1 MSAFIIVVIA
11 VAVTVV
17 VVFVVLVII
26 SLGSLRNYDEKN
38 DVKTSKRRERE
49 TETRTFWAAKG
60 N

>member
-1 MSAFIIVVIA
+1 MVVIA

-26 SLGSLRNYDEKN
+26 ILGSLRNYDEKN
-38 DVKTSKRRERE
+38 DVKISKRRERE
-49 TETRTFWAAKG
+49 TETRTFLAAKG

>member
-26 SLGSLRNYDEKN
+26 SLGSLRNYDEKK
-38 DVKTSKRRERE
+38 DVKTSKRRER
-49 TETRTFWAAKG
+49 
-60 N
+60 